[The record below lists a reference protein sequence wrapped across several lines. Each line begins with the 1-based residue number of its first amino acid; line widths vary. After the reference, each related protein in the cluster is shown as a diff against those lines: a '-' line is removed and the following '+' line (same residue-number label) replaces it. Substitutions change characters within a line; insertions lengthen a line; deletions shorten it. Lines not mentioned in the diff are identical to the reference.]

1 MDRVPSS
8 EDPRVTWV
16 TGPARE
22 GPRELIGV
30 LEVREDGTAR
40 AVLAQRVEVDGR
52 CHVLLA
58 RRAWGGKDALE
69 TRWWSLVMRPDGRA
83 ATVRNGSC
91 GDAVT
96 SADVT
101 RIARAL
107 ESLGLHGED
116 TMIAVDDGPP
126 AFPWLARRRR

>member
-1 MDRVPSS
+1 MDREPSS
-8 EDPRVTWV
+8 EAPRVTWV

-30 LEVREDGTAR
+30 LEVREDGAAR

-83 ATVRNGSC
+83 ATVRNGDER
-91 GDAVT
+91 GRA
-96 SADVT
+96 ADRACAGVAGA
-101 RIARAL
+101 ARQ
-107 ESLGLHGED
+107 GH
-116 TMIAVDDGPP
+116 DDRGG
-126 AFPWLARRRR
+126 